1 MKKNEELPMIAVLF
15 EADPHPEAEER
26 YFELATELKPLLTTI
41 PGFIDIERFQSL
53 RTPGKILS
61 LSWWEDKESITRWK
75 QNMAHT
81 LAQKEGKE
89 SIFAYYR
96 IRVAE
101 VIRDYSSIKESE

>member
-1 MKKNEELPMIAVLF
+1 MIAVLF
-15 EADPHPEAEER
+15 EAEPQAGAEER
-26 YFELATELKPLLTTI
+26 YFQLATELKPLLTTV
-41 PGFIDIERFQSL
+41 PGFIEIERFQSL

-61 LSWWEDKESITRWK
+61 LSWWEDEGSITRWK

-96 IRVAE
+96 IRVAK
-101 VIRDYSSIKESE
+101 VTRDYSSIKEGE